1 MLGILDEFA
10 VDGMDP
16 ASESD
21 LEPLNEGLND
31 CEEVRL
37 SRPSPALVTLPG
49 RLSDFGR
56 LVALPISLFGSD
68 LWRRKRCRQEGKMMI
83 ILSENDSNVSTSIF
97 TYVGVK
103 LQVCFGG

>member
-10 VDGMDP
+10 VDGIDP

-21 LEPLNEGLND
+21 LEPLKDGLKD

-37 SRPSPALVTLPG
+37 SRPSPALVILPG

-56 LVALPISLFGSD
+56 LVALPIFLFGSD
-68 LWRRKRCRQEGKMMI
+68 LWLRKRYRQEGKMMI
-83 ILSENDSNVSTSIF
+83 LILRTIEMFQQVSLRTLKNYKS
-97 TYVGVK
+97 GLK
-103 LQVCFGG
+103 